1 MQELLPFCETDRQR
15 EVLQAVI
22 DHGTIN
28 GAAKSLGADRRSLTR
43 MVRRIEKLAAKKGY
57 SPSHDFTRPVP
68 DGFKLKRHSQYY
80 DKEGK
85 PSQKWVIATPDQERQ
100 AEIMRE
106 AVAAMA
112 EEITPL
118 PSREVSLQADSDL
131 LNLYVITD
139 YHFGMLSWPDETGA
153 AWDVD
158 LAEETIVA
166 WFKRAIE
173 LSPQAETGLFAQLG
187 DFLHFDGYEALT
199 PASKHLL
206 DADSRFPRLVRAAV
220 RISRHVIEM
229 LLDKHP
235 KVHVIWADANHDP
248 ASSVW
253 MREWLAALYAQEPR
267 VTIDTSP
274 DTYYCYEHGRT
285 SLFFHHGH
293 KRKLDRLDEVLAA
306 KFRDVF
312 GRTDHSYAHTGHL
325 HHKEVKETGLMV
337 IEQHR
342 TLAAPDA
349 YASRGGYMSGRDA
362 QVITYHK
369 RHGQVGSHTI
379 SYQMVSGEPQASS

>member
-1 MQELLPFCETDRQR
+1 MEDLLPFCETERQK
-15 EVLQAVI
+15 EVLQTVI
-22 DHGTIN
+22 DHGSVN
-28 GAAKSLGADRRSLTR
+28 AASKVLNSDRRGIARLI
-43 MVRRIEKLAAKKGY
+43 RRIEKRAAKKGH
-57 SPSHDFTRPVP
+57 SPDHDFTKPVP
-68 DGFKLKRHSQYY
+68 DGFKLQRHSQYY
-80 DKEGK
+80 DKEGN
-85 PSQKWVIATPDQERQ
+85 PAQKWVIATPDQERQ

-106 AVAAMA
+106 AIAAMA

-118 PSREVSLQADSDL
+118 PAREVSLQADSDL

-166 WFKRAIE
+166 WFKQAIE
-173 LSPQAETGLFAQLG
+173 LSPDAETGLFAQLG

-235 KVHVIWADANHDP
+235 KVHVVWADANHDP

-253 MREWLAALYAQEPR
+253 MREWLAALYSQEPR

-379 SYQMVSGEPQASS
+379 SYQMVSSDS